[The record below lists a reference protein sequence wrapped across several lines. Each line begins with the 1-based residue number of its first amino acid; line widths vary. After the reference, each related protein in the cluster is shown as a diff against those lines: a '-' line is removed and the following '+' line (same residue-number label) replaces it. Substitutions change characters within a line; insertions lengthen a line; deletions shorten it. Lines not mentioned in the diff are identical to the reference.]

1 MSAENNCGCEC
12 STYVPWLDASPSEI
26 EKKQRA
32 AAELERRAERR
43 VTQGR
48 LAMYLSDSV
57 VRDDIFKLCGI
68 SSDVEL
74 MSLIVDEIECSE

>member
-1 MSAENNCGCEC
+1 MNKCEC
-12 STYVPWLDASPSEI
+12 GFVPWLDLSDSEK

-32 AAELERRAERR
+32 AAELERLAERR

-48 LAMYLSDSV
+48 LAMYLSNSV

>member
-1 MSAENNCGCEC
+1 MNECGCENFI
-12 STYVPWLDASPSEI
+12 PWLDKSDSEKAK
-26 EKKQRA
+26 ERA
-32 AAELERRAERR
+32 VAAELERRAERR

-48 LAMYLSDSV
+48 LAMYLSNSV

-74 MSLIVDEIECSE
+74 MSLIVDEIDGE

>member
-1 MSAENNCGCEC
+1 MNKCEC
-12 STYVPWLDASPSEI
+12 ENTYVPWLDLSNEEK
-26 EKKQRA
+26 EKKRRA

-43 VTQGR
+43 VMQGR
-48 LAMYLSDSV
+48 LAMYLSNSV

-74 MSLIVDEIECSE
+74 MSLIVDEIEGE

>member
-1 MSAENNCGCEC
+1 MDKCEC
-12 STYVPWLDASPSEI
+12 KNFIPWLDKSDSEKAK
-26 EKKQRA
+26 ERA
-32 AAELERRAERR
+32 VAAELERKAERR

-48 LAMYLSDSV
+48 LAMYLSNSV

-74 MSLIVDEIECSE
+74 MSLIVDEIDGE

>member
-1 MSAENNCGCEC
+1 MSNCGCE
-12 STYVPWLDASPSEI
+12 STYIPWLDKSPSEI
-26 EKKQRA
+26 EKDRQR

-43 VTQGR
+43 VMQGR
-48 LAMYLSDSV
+48 LAMYLSNSV

-74 MSLIVDEIECSE
+74 MSLIVDEIDGE

>member
-1 MSAENNCGCEC
+1 MNDCGCEN
-12 STYVPWLDASPSEI
+12 TYIPWLDLSKEEK
-26 EKKQRA
+26 EKKRKA
-32 AAELERRAERR
+32 ERELERKAERR

-48 LAMYLSDSV
+48 LAMYLSNSV

-74 MSLIVDEIECSE
+74 MSLIVDEIDGE